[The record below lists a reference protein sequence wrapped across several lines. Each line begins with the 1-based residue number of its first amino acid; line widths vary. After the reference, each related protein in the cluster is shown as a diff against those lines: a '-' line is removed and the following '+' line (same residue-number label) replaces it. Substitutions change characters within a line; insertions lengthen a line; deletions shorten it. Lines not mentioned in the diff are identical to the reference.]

1 MLEQNHH
8 FFTNDL
14 KKERIMNL
22 TKNVRVGL
30 YDGVQKREKW
40 VKYLMQHLHKEKPT
54 PSEIEASIKW
64 NETNNIEIKQYM
76 KIIEVHYGECQM
88 QSIIKQK
95 QRNQNKAKSMYKN
108 IFYNDWRNKSNT
120 FNNFNTLTTNKS
132 KNHQLSPFYKLIKQI
147 KSTLSKS
154 G

>member
-54 PSEIEASIKW
+54 PSEIEASIK
-64 NETNNIEIKQYM
+64 
-76 KIIEVHYGECQM
+76 
-88 QSIIKQK
+88 
-95 QRNQNKAKSMYKN
+95 
-108 IFYNDWRNKSNT
+108 
-120 FNNFNTLTTNKS
+120 
-132 KNHQLSPFYKLIKQI
+132 
-147 KSTLSKS
+147 
-154 G
+154 